1 MPIFYI
7 DDYVSRSD
15 SGYISIDVSD
25 FYNEC
30 DDSDIEEL
38 KDLLEDYEDWTSKEE
53 LAMSLVERELFNAI
67 SVLDSNRMRIS
78 AEDEETIKRLAERY
92 G

>member
-38 KDLLEDYEDWTSKEE
+38 KDLLEYYEDWTSKEE